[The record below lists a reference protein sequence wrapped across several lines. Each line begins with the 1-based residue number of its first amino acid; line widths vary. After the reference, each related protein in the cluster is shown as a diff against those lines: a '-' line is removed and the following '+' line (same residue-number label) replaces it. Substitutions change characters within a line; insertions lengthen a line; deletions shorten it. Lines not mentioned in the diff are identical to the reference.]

1 MRSAASTAWQPTIA
15 WKEFAM
21 SYAFLIVLREGFEAF
36 LIVAVTLA
44 YLRKTGQA
52 GLVSAVRWAIGAS
65 VVLSGILGYILMQG
79 VNESLWEAVLGLIT
93 VFLVATLVIHM
104 WRVGPKF
111 KRAVEDRLQE
121 VSLGKS
127 RRAAWA
133 GTFLFTALM
142 ISREGM
148 ETALM
153 LLQVRDQ
160 SFIAWALL
168 GLAAAGGL
176 AWTWGHFGHRVN
188 LRRFFQVTS
197 AYLLLFMIQV
207 AIYSFHEFAEAG
219 VLANSDALHAATEML
234 SPSGIYGKWFPLGI
248 IVICCVW
255 LAAGWTV
262 DKLRHAATPSNLAR
276 P

>member
-1 MRSAASTAWQPTIA
+1 
-15 WKEFAM
+15 M
-21 SYAFLIVLREGFEAF
+21 SYAFLIVLREGVEAF

-52 GLVSAVRWAIGAS
+52 RMVSAVQWAVAAS
-65 VVLSGILGYILMQG
+65 LALSALLGYLLMRG
-79 VNESLWEAVLGLIT
+79 VNQSFWEAVLGMIT
-93 VFLVATLVIHM
+93 VVLVATLVIHM
-104 WRVGPKF
+104 WRAGPKF
-111 KRAVEDRLQE
+111 KRAMEDRLQE
-121 VSLGKS
+121 VSLGRP

-133 GTFLFTALM
+133 GVFLFTALM

-153 LLQVRDQ
+153 LLQVRDAG
-160 SFIAWALL
+160 FIAGALL
-168 GLAAAGGL
+168 GLAAAGAL
-176 AWTWGHFGHRVN
+176 AWVWGHFGHRVN

-197 AYLLLFMIQV
+197 AYLLLFMLQV

-248 IVICCVW
+248 LVICCVW
-255 LAAGWTV
+255 LAGGWTV
-262 DKLRHAATPSNLAR
+262 DKLRQAVTHSEMHAGAPR
-276 P
+276 

>member
-1 MRSAASTAWQPTIA
+1 MA
-15 WKEFAM
+15 
-21 SYAFLIVLREGFEAF
+21 YAFLIVLREGFEAF

-44 YLRKTGQA
+44 YLRKTGQVRM
-52 GLVSAVRWAIGAS
+52 VSAVHWAIGAS

-79 VNESLWEAVLGLIT
+79 VNQSLWEAIFGLVT
-93 VFLVATLVIHM
+93 VVLVATLVIHM
-104 WRVGPKF
+104 WRVGPTF
-111 KRAVEDRLQE
+111 KRAMEDRLQE
-121 VSLGKS
+121 VSLG
-127 RRAAWA
+127 RTQRAAWA
-133 GTFLFTALM
+133 GVFLFTALM
-142 ISREGM
+142 ICREGM

-160 SFIAWALL
+160 SFIAGSLL
-168 GLAAAGGL
+168 GLAAAGAL

-188 LRRFFQVTS
+188 LSRFFRVTS
-197 AYLLLFMIQV
+197 AYLLLFMLQV

-248 IVICCVW
+248 IVICCAW
-255 LAAGWTV
+255 LAGGWTV
-262 DKLRHAATPSNLAR
+262 DRLRHAVAPSDLAR